1 MTKYPRACSILFL
14 IFLDILLNIPMYGKD
29 FIPIHDTLLVYS
41 GFFNFY
47 NNLYWYNHPQFW
59 LPFGFYGWQGDLLQL
74 ISLSPFDYF
83 VTVLGALFRIK
94 DTLFLFKTAIFI
106 EQIAFIIGTYLLAE
120 LLFRQ
125 ISTRL
130 FVSIISVLSIVLY
143 AQIYLNFRLYYL
155 FPFLIYFLLQSFKKL
170 ETKYVFYCGITAIG
184 SSLGNPPYFL
194 SLWFFLVFMF
204 VMSWL
209 IAKRHHI
216 NEYVHLIK
224 NNNRIITSSIQLIA
238 LILIMYLYETY
249 AFHSVDYTAF
259 LTNAR
264 DPNTGKVP
272 EKVFLTYGGIP
283 NIKDLFV
290 HFFSGFPTH
299 LSIGSGKDNSFFI
312 GTLSVFFTLWAFAK
326 VRDWRFICIA
336 SLFISLVLLSFGGLF
351 SKIIYHFPLMAY
363 YRHIG
368 LVYPLAKIFLIYCS
382 GFGWEDY
389 FYNKYDFY
397 RLRFIAFF
405 LVSVTAI
412 LLEVHKKYLFIYKSI
427 TYLTCAIYFLIK
439 SNRYFQ
445 YLHKI
450 KFQQGVLI
458 AITLFELIIYQ
469 INVYKEMPKLT
480 GLPFTDM
487 KSDPFL
493 VNKPNLSIYRGEK
506 KLTKRQRNA
515 FYIINYPGGLAKY
528 EGLLEWVQYDP
539 CFPEF
544 RTDWLPRNAS
554 LILGP
559 QKPSL
564 EPFQMAVLGC
574 TVPKLRLTNARQIL
588 KKDKKGNVIF
598 NGSLQNKNN
607 KWKVQT
613 DALMSKISYKNYGK
627 IVIRYYWP
635 DGIKLDVLINKKSG
649 AYLEY
654 ADSNFPGWKA
664 TVNDAP
670 VKIISSNLAFKSV
683 HLKYGHSSVSL
694 IYQPKL
700 RILEGYLIFAFGIL
714 FSFFIFS
721 WSFLHIP

>member
-1 MTKYPRACSILFL
+1 MKKYPRAFSILFL
-14 IFLDILLNIPMYGKD
+14 ILLDILLNIPIYGKE

-94 DTLFLFKTAIFI
+94 DTLFLFKTAIII

-120 LLFRQ
+120 SLFRQ

-130 FVSIISVLSIVLY
+130 FVSIISILSIVLY
-143 AQIYLNFRLYYL
+143 AQIYLNFRIYYL
-155 FPFLIYFLLQSFKKL
+155 FPFLIYFLIQQFKKL
-170 ETKYVFYCGITAIG
+170 EMKYVLYCGITAIG
-184 SSLGNPPYFL
+184 ASLGNPPYFL

-209 IAKRHHI
+209 IVKRHHI
-216 NEYVHLIK
+216 HEYVHLIK

-238 LILIMYLYETY
+238 LILIMYLYKTY

-272 EKVFLTYGGIP
+272 EQVFLTYGGIP

-290 HFFSGFPTH
+290 HLFSGFPTH

-336 SLFISLVLLSFGGLF
+336 SLLISLVLLSFGGLF
-351 SKIIYHFPLMAY
+351 SKIVYHFPLMAY

-397 RLRFIAFF
+397 RLRFIALF

-412 LLEVHKKYLFIYKSI
+412 LLILHKKYLFTYKSI
-427 TYLTCAIYFLIK
+427 IYLTCSVYFLIK

-445 YLHKI
+445 FLYKI
-450 KFQQGVLI
+450 KFQQGILI

-469 INVYKEMPKLT
+469 ITVYKEMPKLT
-480 GLPFTDM
+480 DLPFSDM
-487 KSDPFL
+487 KSGPFL
-493 VNKPNLSIYRGEK
+493 VSKPTLSIYRGEK
-506 KLTKRQRNA
+506 ELTKRQRNA
-515 FYIINYPGGLAKY
+515 LYIINYPGGLAKY

-544 RTDWLPRNAS
+544 RTDWLPRDAS

-559 QKPSL
+559 QKPNL
-564 EPFQMAVLGC
+564 EPLQMAILGC
-574 TVPKLRLTNARQIL
+574 TVPKLRLTNAQQIL
-588 KKDKKGNVIF
+588 KQDKKGNVIF
-598 NGSLQNKNN
+598 NNSLQNQNN

-613 DALMSKISYKNYGK
+613 DALIPKISYKKYGK
-627 IVIRYYWP
+627 IIIRHYWP
-635 DGIKLDVLINKKSG
+635 DGITLDVSINKKSG

-654 ADSNFPGWKA
+654 ADSNFPGWTA